1 MYNIH
6 IERRTKM
13 VKDVFRKPT
22 INEINYI
29 VERANLKKNEKNLKM
44 TELSTL
50 LDVNYCNLLRVMN
63 GQLVNYQIINK
74 LNVWINE

>member
-1 MYNIH
+1 
-6 IERRTKM
+6 M
-13 VKDVFRKPT
+13 VKEVFRKPT

-29 VERANLKKNEKNLKM
+29 VEKANDKKEQEKLTM
-44 TELSTL
+44 TELSKKL
-50 LDVNYCNLLRVMN
+50 NVNYCNLLRVMN

>member
-1 MYNIH
+1 
-6 IERRTKM
+6 M
-13 VKDVFRKPT
+13 VKEVFRKPT

-29 VERANLKKNEKNLKM
+29 VEKANSKKNEKNLKM

-74 LNVWINE
+74 LNEWINE